1 MVLGVTA
8 FRQLGRFK
16 KAYKQLS
23 KQNKAAVDA
32 ALHEIQKC
40 DPLPQGRRLEKVKS
54 RKNTW
59 AIRINRGV
67 RLTFE
72 VAGGTCILRNVGE
85 HDKTLDDP

>member
-1 MVLGVTA
+1 MVLGVIA

-16 KAYKQLS
+16 KAYRQLNER
-23 KQNKAAVDA
+23 NKAAVDA
-32 ALHEIQKC
+32 ALREIKAC
-40 DPLPQGRRLEKVKS
+40 DPLPQGRRLEKVRS

-59 AIRINRGV
+59 AIRVNRGV